1 MDEALPARPAG
12 FWIRAVALAVDI
24 VVFIVAQLLLA
35 RLARAL
41 WGPSPDGGTP
51 LHAAVT
57 FFTLIFALAY
67 TTTLHVVA
75 GQTIGKSLVGVRVV
89 GVDGGLLTVG
99 PAFLRHLAYF
109 ISAATFGF
117 GFLMAGLRRDKRA
130 LHDLIAGSR
139 VERVRLRRRAMRR
152 AAAPRPTLQDAAV
165 PPAAEPGPGV

>member
-1 MDEALPARPAG
+1 MDEALPPRPAG
-12 FWIRAVALAVDI
+12 FWIRAVALAIDI
-24 VVFIVAQLLLA
+24 VVFVLAQLLLA

-41 WGPSPDGGTP
+41 WGPGAGGDTP
-51 LHAAVT
+51 MRAAVT
-57 FFTLIFALAY
+57 LFTLIFALCY

-89 GVDGGLLTVG
+89 GLDGALLTVG

-109 ISAATFGF
+109 VSAATFGF
-117 GFLMAGLRRDKRA
+117 GFLMGGLRRDKRA

-139 VERVRLRRRAMRR
+139 VERVRARRRAMRR

-165 PPAAEPGPGV
+165 PPAPQPGPGV